1 MIMQGDSYK
10 LGFTVLNNGGSV
22 VTPDEIIDM
31 EITIGHLKK
40 TYGRSELTYSDGM
53 WMFPFSQKE
62 TMSYWPKSV
71 NAQIRIKWANGV
83 VEGKPI
89 YGIRVNEGSS
99 KEVL

>member
-1 MIMQGDSYK
+1 MMQGDSYK
-10 LGFTVLNNGGSV
+10 LAFSVLNNAGSV
-22 VTPDEIIDM
+22 VTPDDIMDM

-40 TYGRSELTYSDGM
+40 TYLKSQLTYFNGM

-62 TMSYWPKSV
+62 TFGYWPKATK
-71 NAQIRIKWANGV
+71 AQIRIKWANGV

-89 YGIRVNEGSS
+89 YGVRVNEGSS